1 MTATH
6 LTYPLTVHEIEEGTV
21 FEDEQFIVTAAS
33 VIHGV
38 EAFGY
43 RVQEKDIP
51 GALQAGR
58 LKEMNIPPGITSIRK
73 SKKAKR
79 SHLTM
84 AESLTGGIFWNSRKR
99 KNRRFFRGY
108 EGIRAGNGA
117 GAQCGCACS

>member
-1 MTATH
+1 MKSKRD
-6 LTYPLTVHEIEEGTV
+6 G

-58 LKEMNIPPGITSIRK
+58 LKEMNIPPGPVYQKI
-73 SKKAKR
+73 KKAKR

-84 AESLTGGIFWNSRKR
+84 AESLTGGIFGTAEKGESSL
-99 KNRRFFRGY
+99 FRGY